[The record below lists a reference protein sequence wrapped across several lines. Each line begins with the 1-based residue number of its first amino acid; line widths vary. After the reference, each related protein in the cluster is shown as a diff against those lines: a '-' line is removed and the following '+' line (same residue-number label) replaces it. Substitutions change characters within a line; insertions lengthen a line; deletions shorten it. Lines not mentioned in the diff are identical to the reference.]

1 MATFYFSDHLVCPCL
16 LALLAVSHCGIRSTH
31 GAPWETSSTQ
41 CDGPWKITFVP
52 KNYPF
57 IVWDVWACI
66 SHYSHSTRF
75 GEFEVLMNPGLDA
88 LSNALTAERNARIEV
103 PCHDTKSGMSGDP
116 GSVVLDLAMR
126 FPLISLQLCIVAR
139 GLMRIP
145 GYMETNSRSLKT
157 FHNFHDIIS
166 HTCDH
171 SRHSFGSRNRCGR
184 RMHQARTKLRNP
196 RSKIVKHRISMNIIQ
211 HHPGDLPAWFYML
224 MYFIILMYF
233 VYFVR

>member
-1 MATFYFSDHLVCPCL
+1 MILSLWIMRLFSALDSCTMKVLSPVADHPSPFVAIFVRGVSKQTPWKSDSTLLNPRRQAVREQSGHLDYWIPCP
-16 LALLAVSHCGIRSTH
+16 LALLTVSHCGIRSTH

-66 SHYSHSTRF
+66 SHYSHCTRF

-88 LSNALTAERNARIEV
+88 LSNALTAERSARIEV

-145 GYMETNSRSLKT
+145 GYMETNSRSK
-157 FHNFHDIIS
+157 DIS
-166 HTCDH
+166 
-171 SRHSFGSRNRCGR
+171 
-184 RMHQARTKLRNP
+184 
-196 RSKIVKHRISMNIIQ
+196 
-211 HHPGDLPAWFYML
+211 
-224 MYFIILMYF
+224 
-233 VYFVR
+233 